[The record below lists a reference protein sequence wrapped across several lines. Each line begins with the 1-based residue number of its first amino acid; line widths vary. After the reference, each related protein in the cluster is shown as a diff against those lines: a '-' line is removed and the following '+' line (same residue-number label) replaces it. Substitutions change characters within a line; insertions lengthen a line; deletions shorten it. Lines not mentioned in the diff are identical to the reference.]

1 MADSNSI
8 SRRQV
13 LGSLPAVGAAAG
25 VLSGLASSNVLA
37 ADTQAVYNPIKAL
50 LKESFSGDAY
60 TLPKLPYAYDALEPH
75 IDAETMKLH
84 HDKHHQAYVDGLN
97 KTLKA
102 MADLR
107 AAGGEVNTALLTGL
121 QEDLTFNGSGHLLHS
136 TFWATM
142 SAKGG
147 GPASGAVGEAITKQ
161 FGSFTAFQTQFS
173 KAGASVKGSGW
184 AILAYEP
191 VGDKLMVLQVKQHDL
206 QTVFLNVPLLPLDV
220 WEHAYYLK
228 YKNVRADYIKA
239 WWNVVNWP
247 AVDAAFQAARKAS
260 GHA

>member
-1 MADSNSI
+1 MSEAKSFSRRDLVLSALPAAGAVGGLLGGAGLFADS
-8 SRRQV
+8 
-13 LGSLPAVGAAAG
+13 A
-25 VLSGLASSNVLA
+25 VLA
-37 ADTQAVYNPIKAL
+37 ADASAVFNPVKAL
-50 LKESFSGDAY
+50 LVESYKKGTY
-60 TLPKLPYAYDALEPH
+60 TLPPLPYAYDALEPH

-102 MADLR
+102 MGDLR
-107 AAGGEVNTALLTGL
+107 AAGGEINAPLLTGL

-136 TFWATM
+136 IFWATM
-142 SAKGG
+142 S
-147 GPASGAVGEAITKQ
+147 SITKQ
-161 FGSFTAFQTQFS
+161 FGSFAAFKAQFT

-191 VGDKLMVLQVKQHDL
+191 VGDNLMVLQVKQHDL
-206 QTVFLNVPLLPLDV
+206 QTVFLAVPLLPLDV

-228 YKNVRADYIKA
+228 YHNVRADYIKA
-239 WWNVVNWP
+239 WWNVAHWP
-247 AVDAAFQAARKAS
+247 AVDAAYQAARQAA